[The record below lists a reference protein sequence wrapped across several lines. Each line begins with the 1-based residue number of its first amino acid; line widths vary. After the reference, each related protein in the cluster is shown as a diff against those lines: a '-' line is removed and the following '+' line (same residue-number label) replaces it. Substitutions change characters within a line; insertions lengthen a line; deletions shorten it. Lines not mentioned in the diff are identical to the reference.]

1 MGRRHRKKRRK
12 NNSKKTNPPISDL
25 IIAIDRSQKRLQ
37 KTRVTIYSWVEI
49 EAGPRHQE
57 LKQKGGWLKHV
68 AELRKEQRTG
78 YRKRFQEK
86 FPTQLR
92 PLFNRVDISPNPRV
106 FKKRLET
113 QNYKILLLE
122 DKLYEKQK
130 FPRDRAIP
138 ENQAKK
144 DPNYRPVML
153 VADNV
158 AYFGRELYEKK
169 YDNKPLSKAEIK
181 ARLRKLGINL
191 IED

>member
-49 EAGPRHQE
+49 GAGPRHQE

-78 YRKRFQEK
+78 YKKRFQEK

-92 PLFNRVDISPNPRV
+92 SLFNRVDISPNPRV

-169 YDNKPLSKAEIK
+169 YDNKPLSKAEVK
-181 ARLRKLGINL
+181 ARLRKLGIDL